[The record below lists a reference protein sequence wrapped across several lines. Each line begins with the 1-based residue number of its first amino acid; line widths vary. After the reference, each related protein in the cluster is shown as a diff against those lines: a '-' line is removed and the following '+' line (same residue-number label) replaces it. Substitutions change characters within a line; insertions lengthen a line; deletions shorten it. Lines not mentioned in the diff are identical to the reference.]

1 VDVVERLAIERAKA
15 LFGADHANVQPATG
29 SSANMA
35 VYMATLKPGD
45 RILGMRLSH
54 GGHLTHGAPASF
66 SGKFY
71 HAVFYGVQQDSGVL
85 DYEEVRRIARAT
97 RPRMIVAGASSY
109 SRILDFQAFAEI
121 AREVGAFLMVDMAH
135 IAGLVAAG
143 IHPSPVPHADFVTA
157 TTHKTLRGPRGGL
170 ILCRAQ
176 YAQAI
181 DAAVFPGIQGGPL
194 MHVIA
199 AKAVA
204 LKEAMG
210 EDFKEYQRQ
219 IVRNARC
226 LASELADRGYDIV
239 SKGTDNHLFLMD
251 LRKTAL
257 TGQEAELALDR
268 AGISVNKNAVPYD
281 PRGVQVTSGIRL
293 GTPAVTTR
301 SMKEPEMLRIA
312 EWIDRVLRAPADE
325 SVLKRVREEVRELC
339 QAFPVYPRRASPITV
354 CGAVRGGSGT

>member
-1 VDVVERLAIERAKA
+1 
-15 LFGADHANVQPATG
+15 
-29 SSANMA
+29 
-35 VYMATLKPGD
+35 
-45 RILGMRLSH
+45 
-54 GGHLTHGAPASF
+54 
-66 SGKFY
+66 
-71 HAVFYGVQQDSGVL
+71 
-85 DYEEVRRIARAT
+85 
-97 RPRMIVAGASSY
+97 
-109 SRILDFQAFAEI
+109 
-121 AREVGAFLMVDMAH
+121 
-135 IAGLVAAG
+135 
-143 IHPSPVPHADFVTA
+143 
-157 TTHKTLRGPRGGL
+157 
-170 ILCRAQ
+170 
-176 YAQAI
+176 
-181 DAAVFPGIQGGPL
+181 

-226 LASELADRGYDIV
+226 LANELADRGYDIV

-257 TGQEAELALDR
+257 TGQEAEAALDR

-312 EWIDRVLRAPADE
+312 EWIDRVLRAPADD

-339 QAFPVYPRRASPITV
+339 QAFPVYPRRASPIPV